1 VHVEVNSAQQ
11 RLARKLISEYAD
23 RLRGKLAQKDLK
35 AIEAAGYD
43 GIRFAWA
50 GGLAKG
56 DRHYYRVHGPTFLIE
71 YDNTQNDAN
80 HVHVVWRDEDR
91 DFGRDPL
98 RAHLERDHR

>member
-1 VHVEVNSAQQ
+1 MGGE
-11 RLARKLISEYAD
+11 R
-23 RLRGKLAQKDLK
+23 RG
-35 AIEAAGYD
+35 D
-43 GIRFAWA
+43 GHYWRVQGVTFA
-50 GGLAKG
+50 
-56 DRHYYRVHGPTFLIE
+56 IE

>member
-1 VHVEVNSAQQ
+1 VQGVT
-11 RLARKLISEYAD
+11 
-23 RLRGKLAQKDLK
+23 
-35 AIEAAGYD
+35 
-43 GIRFAWA
+43 FA
-50 GGLAKG
+50 
-56 DRHYYRVHGPTFLIE
+56 IE